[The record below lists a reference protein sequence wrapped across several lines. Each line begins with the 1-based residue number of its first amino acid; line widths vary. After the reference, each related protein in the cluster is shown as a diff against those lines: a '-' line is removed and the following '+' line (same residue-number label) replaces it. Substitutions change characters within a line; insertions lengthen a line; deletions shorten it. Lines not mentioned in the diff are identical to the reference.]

1 MSKRK
6 SLAIAGLCL
15 HGVPARSMKDNTDR
29 LALLPELVRLLQ
41 GNPEW
46 HSLDAIVLPG
56 GMFRLSRALGATNF
70 ERRKAILL
78 KEQITNPIREALER
92 LDFLS
97 PGLTLTT
104 GVLATPRD
112 ISERTEQSCLAF
124 RLGGLVGAARKIF
137 PTRQE
142 SRGRRFVSPFVED
155 FGTRS
160 RVIALSRGS
169 MALLNACYDVFGV
182 ADLSGNTMARR
193 HAIRRLLTKRGML
206 AIGSAG
212 FRAQR
217 DDCLVAV
224 GGLVASTPL
233 QALMVSIHGFEQP
246 GRDGYWQ
253 RHGIARASAACG
265 GALVVGAAHFRK
277 GLPTPETSTLAAYG
291 VPLSQI
297 ADGASRRANKLAPVH
312 SAILETPTG
321 LRGLLRAFR
330 VPLPAGPGGRP

>member
-1 MSKRK
+1 MSKRL
-6 SLAIAGLCL
+6 SLAVASLCL

-41 GNPEW
+41 DHPEW

-56 GMFRLSRALGATNF
+56 GTFRLSRALGATDF

-78 KEQITNPIREALER
+78 KEQITAPIREALDQ
-92 LDFLS
+92 LDMLS
-97 PGLTLTT
+97 PGLTLTA

-142 SRGRRFVSPFVED
+142 SRGRRFVSPFVDD
-155 FGTRS
+155 FSTRS

-169 MALLNACYDVFGV
+169 MALLNACYELFGV

-206 AIGSAG
+206 TIGSVG

-217 DDCLVAV
+217 DDCLTAIGDVV
-224 GGLVASTPL
+224 SSTDL
-233 QALMVSIHGFEQP
+233 RALLVSIHGFEQS

-277 GLPTPETSTLAAYG
+277 GLPEPEASTLAAYA
-291 VPLSQI
+291 VPRSHI
-297 ADGASRRANKLAPVH
+297 ADGASRRAHSLSPAH
-312 SAILETPTG
+312 SAILETPGG
-321 LRGLLRAFR
+321 LRGLVRVFR
-330 VPLPAGPGGRP
+330 VPLRSGQGGRP

>member
-1 MSKRK
+1 
-6 SLAIAGLCL
+6 
-15 HGVPARSMKDNTDR
+15 MKDNSDR
-29 LALLPELVRLLQ
+29 LAMLPELVRLLKKH
-41 GNPEW
+41 PEW
-46 HSLDAIVLPG
+46 DLDAIVLPG
-56 GMFRLSRALGATNF
+56 GMFRLSRTLGATNF

-78 KEQITNPIREALER
+78 KEQITNPIREALDQ
-92 LDFLS
+92 LDMLS

-142 SRGRRFVSPFVED
+142 SRGRRFVSPFVDD
-155 FGTRS
+155 FSTRS

-169 MALLNACYDVFGV
+169 LALLNACYDIFGA
-182 ADLSGNTMARR
+182 ADLSASTTARK
-193 HAIRRLLTKRGML
+193 HAIRRLLTKRGVL
-206 AIGSAG
+206 PVGSDG

-217 DDCLVAV
+217 DDCLDAIKGV
-224 GGLVASTPL
+224 LSSTHL
-233 QALMVSIHGFEQP
+233 QAMLVSIHGFSQS

-253 RHGIARASAACG
+253 RHGIARSSAAYG

-277 GLPTPETSTLAAYG
+277 GLPAPDMSTLAAYG
-291 VPLSQI
+291 VPRSQI
-297 ADGASRRANKLAPVH
+297 ADGASRRAHMLKPAH

-321 LRGLLRAFR
+321 LQGLLRVFR
-330 VPLPAGPGGRP
+330 MPLSAGPGGRP

>member
-6 SLAIAGLCL
+6 NLAVASLCL
-15 HGVPARSMKDNTDR
+15 HGVPARTMKDNTER

-41 GNPEW
+41 NHPQW

-70 ERRKAILL
+70 ERRRAILL
-78 KEQITNPIREALER
+78 KEQISGPIREALDR
-92 LDFLS
+92 LDMLS

-112 ISERTEQSCLAF
+112 ISERTEQTCLAF
-124 RLGGLVGAARKIF
+124 RLSGLVGAARKIF

-142 SRGRRFVSPFVED
+142 SRGRRFVSPFVDD

-160 RVIALSRGS
+160 RLIALSRGS

-182 ADLSGNTMARR
+182 ADLSGNAMARK
-193 HAIRRLLTKRGML
+193 HAIRRLLTKRGTL

-212 FRAQR
+212 FRTQR

-233 QALMVSIHGFEQP
+233 QALMVSIHGFEQT

-265 GALVVGAAHFRK
+265 GALVVGAAHFK
-277 GLPTPETSTLAAYG
+277 LGLPMPDASTLAAHG
-291 VPLSQI
+291 VPRSQI
-297 ADGASRRANKLAPVH
+297 GDGASRRSHRLGPAH
-312 SAILETPTG
+312 SAILETRTG
-321 LRGLLRAFR
+321 LRGLLRVFR
-330 VPLPAGPGGRP
+330 VPLPGGRP